1 MIAGGFW
8 KWRAWAAAQALL
20 ALLLIAIPAGARAND
35 GPVRLEERCRIA
47 ADANTDLHIIA
58 ERLGRCDTP
67 ASKGYYG
74 TIWVDYSQPPVRMIP
89 KTWRM
94 IFDNHPVQGLDLW
107 LIDKAGKT
115 QHVAYAPNA
124 PDREW
129 SAGNYF
135 SLLVT
140 PRQDVDRIVLRLT
153 GSESHQYI
161 RAPKIARAKDFAP
174 IERDQAA
181 LYGIGVG
188 MLALTVLFHLNLFFA
203 MRRRFQLI
211 YCAHVALLFAYALC
225 YSGVVRIGLPMLG
238 AGAISKL
245 LTFSMTAA
253 TATGTAFVVEFLG
266 LSMPRWARRWAA
278 VAAGMSLVAAVLVTI
293 SPSAIAF
300 YAAQLANLAALH
312 AILVTAGILAA
323 ACIRR
328 LPLAGTVALGWV
340 VPILV
345 SLMYP
350 ARAFGLIGD
359 ASLPDG
365 LLLLSVTVECL
376 ILSLPV
382 TARIRNLRID
392 HERAQER
399 HMMLERQAQTDVL
412 TGLANRRGFND
423 ALARAAAAHAEP
435 MPLAMLVIDIDH
447 FKRVNDQ
454 HGHAAGDQILRH
466 VAMHVAKV
474 SGAGAI
480 VSRYGGEEFLVA
492 LRGHDLMRAGTI
504 AERIRCSIG
513 VTFEAET
520 ELPPVTVSIGVAA
533 GFSDDVETM
542 IGDADCALY
551 RAKNEGRNRV
561 MLADG
566 PIVYSAA
573 A

>member
-8 KWRAWAAAQALL
+8 KARAWAVAQALL
-20 ALLLIAIPAGARAND
+20 ALLLVALPAGAQASD
-35 GPVRLEERCRIA
+35 GPFRLEEHCRLA
-47 ADANTDLHIIA
+47 ADANTDLHVIA
-58 ERLGRCDTP
+58 ARLTRCDSP
-67 ASKGYYG
+67 APKGYYG
-74 TIWVDYSQPPVRMIP
+74 TIWVDYSRLPVRMIP
-89 KTWRM
+89 RTWRM
-94 IFDNHPVQGLDLW
+94 IFDNHPVQALDLW

-115 QHVAYAPNA
+115 QHVAYSPNA

-140 PRQDVDRIVLRLT
+140 PRQDVDRIVVRLI
-153 GSESHQYI
+153 GSESHQYV
-161 RAPKIARAKDFAP
+161 RAPKLARAKDFAP
-174 IERDQAA
+174 IERDRAA

-188 MLALTVLFHLNLFFA
+188 MLALTVLFHLSLFFA

-238 AGAISKL
+238 AGAISNL

-266 LSMPRWARRWAA
+266 LAMPRWARRWAA
-278 VAAGMSLVAAVLVTI
+278 IATGISLGAAILVAV
-293 SPSAIAF
+293 SPPGLSYHACQF
-300 YAAQLANLAALH
+300 ANIAALH
-312 AILVTAGILAA
+312 AIGVTTGILLA
-323 ACIRR
+323 ACARG

-340 VPILV
+340 VPIIV
-345 SLMYP
+345 SLLYP
-350 ARAFGLIGD
+350 ARAFGLITD
-359 ASLPDG
+359 AALPDG
-365 LLLLSVTVECL
+365 LLLLSVTIECL

-382 TARIRNLRID
+382 TARIRSLRID

-423 ALARAAAAHAEP
+423 ALARAAAAHSEP

-474 SGAGAI
+474 AGAGAI
-480 VSRYGGEEFLVA
+480 VSRYGGEEFVVA

-513 VTFEAET
+513 VTFETET

-533 GFSDDVETM
+533 GFSDEVETM

>member
-1 MIAGGFW
+1 MGGFW
-8 KWRAWAAAQALL
+8 KARALAVAQALL
-20 ALLLIAIPAGARAND
+20 AMLVIAVPSGARASSA
-35 GPVRLEERCRIA
+35 PVRLVETCRIV
-47 ADANTDLHIIA
+47 ADSGEDVRGAI
-58 ERLGRCDTP
+58 ERLRRCDNP
-67 ASKGYYG
+67 ASKTLYG
-74 TIWVDYSQPPVRMIP
+74 TVWVEYSRLPATMIP
-89 KTWRM
+89 KTWRLN
-94 IFDNHPVQGLDLW
+94 FDNHALEALDLW
-107 LIDKAGKT
+107 LVSKSGQT

-140 PRQDVDRIVLRLT
+140 PHTDVDRIVIRLT
-153 GSESHQYI
+153 GSETHQYI

-174 IERDQAA
+174 VERDQAA

-211 YCAHVALLFAYALC
+211 YCAHVALLFVYALC
-225 YSGVVRIGLPMLG
+225 YSGIVRIGLPALGSSGISMLV
-238 AGAISKL
+238 
-245 LTFSMTAA
+245 TFALTAA
-253 TATGTAFVVEFLG
+253 TATGTAFVTEFLCM
-266 LSMPRWARRWAA
+266 SMPRWVRRWAGVA
-278 VAAGMSLVAAVLVTI
+278 TSLSLGAAGLVMVAPHWLG
-293 SPSAIAF
+293 F
-300 YAAQLANLAALH
+300 YAYYAANIAALH
-312 AILVTAGILAA
+312 AIAVTTTILIA

-328 LPLAGTVALGWV
+328 LPLAGTVAIGWV
-340 VPILV
+340 VPIFV

-350 ARAFGLIGD
+350 ARAFGLISE
-359 ASLPDG
+359 AAVPDG
-365 LLLLSVTVECL
+365 LLLLSVTIECL

-382 TARIRNLRID
+382 TARIRNLRIE
-392 HERAQER
+392 HERAHER
-399 HMMLERQAQTDVL
+399 HIMLERQAQTDVL

-423 ALARAAAAHAEP
+423 ALARAAANHVEP
-435 MPLAMLVIDIDH
+435 MPLAVLVIDIDH

-454 HGHAAGDQILRH
+454 YGHASGDQILRH

-480 VSRYGGEEFLVA
+480 VSRYGGEEFVVA

-520 ELPPVTVSIGVAA
+520 ELPPVTISIGVAA
-533 GFSDDVETM
+533 GFSDEVDSM
-542 IGDADCALY
+542 LADADCALY

-566 PIVYSAA
+566 PIVYAA
-573 A
+573 AA

>member
-1 MIAGGFW
+1 M
-8 KWRAWAAAQALL
+8 

-35 GPVRLEERCRIA
+35 GPVRLEEHCRIA
-47 ADANTDLHIIA
+47 ADANTDLRIIA

-278 VAAGMSLVAAVLVTI
+278 VAAGISLVAAVLVTI